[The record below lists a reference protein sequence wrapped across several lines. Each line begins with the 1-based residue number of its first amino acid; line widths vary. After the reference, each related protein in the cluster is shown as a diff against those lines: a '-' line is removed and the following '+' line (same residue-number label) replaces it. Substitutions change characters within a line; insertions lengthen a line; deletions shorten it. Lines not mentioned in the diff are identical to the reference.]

1 MKGQVD
7 IEILRREVEDRE
19 IQGTKDKV
27 WEMKG
32 TRP

>member
-7 IEILRREVEDRE
+7 TEILRRVVEDIE
-19 IQGTKDKV
+19 MQGTVDKV